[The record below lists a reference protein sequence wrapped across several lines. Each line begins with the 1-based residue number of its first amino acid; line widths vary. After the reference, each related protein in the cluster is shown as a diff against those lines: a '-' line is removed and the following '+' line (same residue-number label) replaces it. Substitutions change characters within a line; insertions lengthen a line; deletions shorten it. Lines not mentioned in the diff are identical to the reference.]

1 MRRLPLLFASGVDCC
16 CFPAGRRRDEIADAH
31 ALWLCGFDDF
41 LRLFWRVVR
50 EDGFSAHDAHP
61 AAHDRLLFLH
71 VQILAKRV
79 LFFLWI
85 PSPLRP
91 SPLPSPAPSP

>member
-16 CFPAGRRRDEIADAH
+16 CFPEGRRRDEIADAH
-31 ALWLCGFDDF
+31 ALLLCGFDDF

-79 LFFLWI
+79 RGKRCLTRDI
-85 PSPLRP
+85 RE
-91 SPLPSPAPSP
+91 